1 MNYDKKKYVFLVR
14 HGETIYNINRRLQNS
29 EDRLTER
36 GKEQIKALAKELSI
50 FKFTKFFSSDE
61 RRALESSELISKEI
75 NLSFEKNNLIK
86 EKSSGELSGKFI
98 SEVDWS
104 EVKGDFYNKKIS
116 GGESV
121 NDVIKRAKNFFEII
135 KSSNNDKILVVSHGS
150 FLRVLFCIMTN
161 NDVKEY
167 LLNYEF
173 PNASYIILLKEG
185 NKWEIRKSEMIKKTQ
200 NE

>member
-1 MNYDKKKYVFLVR
+1 MNYDNKRYIILVR
-14 HGETIYNINRRLQNS
+14 HGETIYNIDRRLQNS
-29 EDRLTER
+29 EDSLTER
-36 GKEQIKALAKELSI
+36 GKEQIIVLAKELST

-61 RRALESSELISKEI
+61 KRALESSELIFREI
-75 NLSFEKNNLIK
+75 NLPFEKNNLIR
-86 EKSSGELSGKFI
+86 EKSSGDFYGKLI
-98 SEVDWS
+98 NEIDWS

-121 NDVIKRAKNFFEII
+121 NDVIKRAKKFFEII
-135 KSSNNDKILVVSHGS
+135 KSFNYDKILVVSHGS

-173 PNASYIILLKEG
+173 LNASYIMLLKEG
-185 NKWEIRKSEMIKKTQ
+185 DKWEIRKSEMIKKTQ
-200 NE
+200 NG